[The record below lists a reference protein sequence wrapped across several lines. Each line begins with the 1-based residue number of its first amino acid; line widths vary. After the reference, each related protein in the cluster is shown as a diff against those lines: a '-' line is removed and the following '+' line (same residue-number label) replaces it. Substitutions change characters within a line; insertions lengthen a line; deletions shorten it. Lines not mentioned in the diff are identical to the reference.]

1 MMPTEPKHAAPVDP
15 PPAVPVSLGERVVVG
30 GVAFDALT
38 QAQAVEHVISQASAG
53 RGGWVITANLDHARR
68 ARVDAEYQRMLD
80 EADLVVADGTPL
92 IWASRVQGTPLPERV
107 AGSSMVEPL
116 AKRAGE
122 AGLSIYLLG
131 ATPGTAQAAGELL
144 VSRYPGLKIAG
155 VNCPPMGFDQDAQA
169 MADLRQELEQA
180 RPDLVYVALGSPKQE
195 RLIGQLRA
203 DLPST
208 WWLGIGI
215 SLSFLTGEVQRAPLW
230 LQRLGLEWLHRLVQE
245 PRRLAR
251 RYLVHGLPFACRLA
265 AGSVWERATGRGR

>member
-1 MMPTEPKHAAPVDP
+1 MTPEPTNAAP
-15 PPAVPVSLGERVVVG
+15 PAPADAGAARCRVVVG
-30 GVAFDALT
+30 GVAFDPLT
-38 QAQAVEHVISQASAG
+38 EAQAVEHIVDAAALG

-68 ARVDAEYQRMLD
+68 ARVDAEYRRMLD

-116 AKRAGE
+116 ARRAAE

-144 VSRYPGLKIAG
+144 VSRYPGLTIAG
-155 VNCPPMGFDQDAQA
+155 VNCPPMGFDQDPEA
-169 MADLRQELEQA
+169 MDALRQELVEK

-195 RLIGQLRA
+195 RLIGALRA
-203 DLPST
+203 GLPGA

-230 LQRLGLEWLHRLVQE
+230 LQRIGLEWLHRLVQE
-245 PRRLAR
+245 PRRLAK

-265 AGSVWERATGRGR
+265 VGAAWGRVSGRGR